1 MTGILPSAKTAS
13 SAHWRPTPLY
23 GHFGGKTHVV
33 WQMVNS
39 PDFQSALAALYAHLQ
54 QRFPDR
60 VVGAYLFGSQADTT
74 AVDTSD
80 IDFCVVVDAQGR
92 DALLTEVRD
101 EGLRFAKDKD
111 ISRLDLIV
119 FDKRQLLAD
128 GQFRI
133 KSCSRHVFGEDIR
146 PAMPDLSLDA
156 YLRAYSHAPI
166 AYMVNVLRRAEWVSW
181 PVGYPDPAGPYFGY
195 DTNQFPPTMEPVA
208 NVKALVSTV
217 CWIASVLVSFRSG
230 QSVAST
236 REAVIRYRAVIDDA
250 WAPFVEEVHSFGK
263 HTLGYLVPTAG
274 ENQARLRRICA
285 EMPDLENHY
294 LVHYR
299 DYLLAEARSRDHGAR
314 LGAAQRFA
322 EVRFADSDVLA
333 ALHDLASPGEDHPEV
348 RNAAA
353 STLQAI
359 G

>member
-1 MTGILPSAKTAS
+1 M
-13 SAHWRPTPLY
+13 R
-23 GHFGGKTHVV
+23 
-33 WQMVNS
+33 NS
-39 PDFQSALAALYAHLQ
+39 PDLHSGLAALYAHLQ
-54 QRFPDR
+54 QRFPQR
-60 VVGAYLFGSQADTT
+60 IVGAYLFGSQADAT

-80 IDFCVVVDAQGR
+80 IDFCLVVDSPDR
-92 DALLTEVRD
+92 NELLADVRD
-101 EGLRFAKDKD
+101 EGLSFAREKR
-111 ISRLDLIV
+111 IARLDLIV
-119 FDKRQLLAD
+119 FDKHKLLAD

-133 KSCSRHVFGEDIR
+133 KSCSQHAFGEDIR
-146 PAMPDLSLDA
+146 SAMPDLPFDA

-166 AYMVNVLRRAEWVSW
+166 VYMVNVLRRAEWVSW

-195 DTNQFPPTMEPVA
+195 DMNRFPPTLEPVA
-208 NVKALVSTV
+208 NIKALVSTV

-263 HTLGYLVPTAG
+263 YTLGYLVPTSD
-274 ENQARLRRICA
+274 EDQARLRRICA
-285 EMPDLENHY
+285 EMPDFENHY
-294 LVHYR
+294 LDHYR

-322 EVRFADSDVLA
+322 EVRFPDSDVRD
-333 ALHDLASPGEDHPEV
+333 ALHDLASPAEEHPDV
-348 RNAAA
+348 RQAAT